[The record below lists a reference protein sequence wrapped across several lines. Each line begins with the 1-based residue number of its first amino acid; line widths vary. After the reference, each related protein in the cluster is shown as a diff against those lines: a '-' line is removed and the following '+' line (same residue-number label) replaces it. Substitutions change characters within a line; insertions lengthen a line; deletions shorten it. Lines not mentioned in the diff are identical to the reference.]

1 MERNRRT
8 SLQGVVVSNK
18 MDKTIVVEVET
29 HKRHAKYQKRVK
41 YSNKYY
47 AHDEKNEA
55 KVGDTVT
62 IMACRPL
69 SALKRFRLVSV
80 DKKALVSIKVAEA
93 EAALELQEEKEAEK
107 AVAKV
112 EEVKVEEV
120 KVEEVK
126 VEEVKEAPKA
136 EKKPAAKKAPAKK
149 AAAKEEAPAKKA
161 PAKKEA
167 AEKKPAAKKPAAKKA
182 AKKEE

>member
-8 SLQGVVVSNK
+8 SLQGVVVSDK

-29 HKRHAKYQKRVK
+29 HKRHPKYAKRIK

-69 SALKRFRLVSV
+69 SATKRFRLVSI
-80 DKKALVSIKVAEA
+80 DKKHLESIKAVQEA
-93 EAALELQEEKEAEK
+93 EEAMEEQVEAVVEE
-107 AVAKV
+107 KV
-112 EEVKVEEV
+112 EEAPGVVEEQPKVEEPN
-120 KVEEVK
+120 EE
-126 VEEVKEAPKA
+126 AKA
-136 EKKPAAKKAPAKK
+136 EEKKAPAKK
-149 AAAKEEAPAKKA
+149 AEAK
-161 PAKKEA
+161 
-167 AEKKPAAKKPAAKKA
+167 AE
-182 AKKEE
+182 

>member
-8 SLQGVVVSNK
+8 TLQGVVVSNK

-47 AHDEKNEA
+47 AHDEKNVA

-62 IMACRPL
+62 IMASRPL

-80 DKKALVSIKVAEA
+80 DKKAQVDIKV
-93 EAALELQEEKEAEK
+93 LEAEK
-107 AVAKV
+107 ELEIQAEEAVKAEEPKV
-112 EEVKVEEV
+112 E
-120 KVEEVK
+120 
-126 VEEVKEAPKA
+126 EAPKA
-136 EKKPAAKKAPAKK
+136 EPVKEEASVVEEEKVAAKKAPVKKAAAKKPAAKKAPAKK
-149 AAAKEEAPAKKA
+149 AEEKA
-161 PAKKEA
+161 E
-167 AEKKPAAKKPAAKKA
+167 
-182 AKKEE
+182 